1 MKVPPSIDA
10 TKEKVVKSVKSAA
23 KKTQNTITENPIQ
36 TVKVV
41 GVIVGAYFIYK
52 LVKTINKR
60 IDETKIDNEVDGTG
74 GNTNTATI
82 SNQLATN
89 YAQQLLDAF
98 NAKEPFYGTDE
109 EMIKSV
115 FNKLKNGADFLKV
128 YYAFGNKD
136 YNGHNSPPEGFWQY
150 LDSYEKRNLIYWLKS
165 EVDPKKDA
173 ELYTIIKNRIESAGF
188 AF

>member
-1 MKVPPSIDA
+1 MKVNPSIDA
-10 TKEKVVKSVKSAA
+10 TKKKVVKSVKSAA

-41 GVIVGAYFIYK
+41 GAIAGVYFIYK

-60 IDETKIDNEVDGTG
+60 IEETTIDNEVQGTG
-74 GNTNTATI
+74 GNTTQATI

-109 EMIKSV
+109 AMVESV
-115 FNKLKNGADFLKV
+115 FNKLKNGADFLRV

-150 LDSYEKRNLIYWLKS
+150 LDSYEKRNLVYWLKS
-165 EVDPKKDA
+165 EISESSEP
-173 ELYTIIKNRIESAGF
+173 ELYNQVRTRVESAGF
-188 AF
+188 SF